1 MFFFL
6 FRSLQPGIIRWRGER
21 WSGPNGLAIDG
32 GSTDRRDATGTDPS
46 WGPDIFRPE
55 IFSWDFWFKAGSD
68 THNSWGF
75 FLGVFSFE
83 SSVIDTTVLRDFWGE
98 FFWSKRSW
106 TPFSQSWICLYVGW
120 RCTSPSKSSKVLL
133 SPKASHFWGKI
144 SPKMSATSL
153 NQTSSHSVRSLFFV
167 ESPDGNEVPGEPL
180 HLYLRWEELWST
192 GKLNPQSSPL
202 CPIFF
207 AQAFCQRCLCHWDPD
222 TAWCENVK
230 QKISSIG
237 MS

>member
-1 MFFFL
+1 MDCHLFACFFFFL

-83 SSVIDTTVLRDFWGE
+83 SSVIDTTVLRDFLGE

-120 RCTSPSKSSKVLL
+120 RCTSPSSQSQPFLGQDQPQNVSDFSKPDIFPQCEV
-133 SPKASHFWGKI
+133 F
-144 SPKMSATSL
+144 
-153 NQTSSHSVRSLFFV
+153 VFV